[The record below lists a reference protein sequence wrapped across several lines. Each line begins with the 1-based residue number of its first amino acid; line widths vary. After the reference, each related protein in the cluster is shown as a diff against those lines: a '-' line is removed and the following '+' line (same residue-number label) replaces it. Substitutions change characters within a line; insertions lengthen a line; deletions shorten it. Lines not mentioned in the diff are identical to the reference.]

1 MQNVILIFRCQRKI
15 WKLAGKGIEGFPLK
29 SNSRHLRASRTA
41 SIHESG
47 NRQLA
52 SMAPDI
58 FNHREETSRM
68 YYQTF
73 NRGRMVASAKKT
85 FFDLFSPDRVLTTPN
100 NGLTTPNNGL
110 TTTNHHEKK
119 KPSMESDAAKHSLGQ
134 SCQEPRKSGRD
145 KKKPKFL
152 SENFI

>member
-1 MQNVILIFRCQRKI
+1 MPYVILIFSCQRKI
-15 WKLAGKGIEGFPLK
+15 WKQAGKGIEGFPLK

-47 NRQLA
+47 NSELT

-68 YYQTF
+68 YYRTF
-73 NRGRMVASAKKT
+73 NRGSMVASAKAT
-85 FFDLFSPDRVLTTPN
+85 FFNLFSPEGVLTAPN
-100 NGLTTPNNGL
+100 KQPVAASQ
-110 TTTNHHEKK
+110 HEKG
-119 KPSMESDAAKHSLGQ
+119 KPSRKSDASKKSFGRL
-134 SCQEPRKSGRD
+134 SQEPRKSGRE
-145 KKKPKFL
+145 KRVPKFL

>member
-52 SMAPDI
+52 SMAP
-58 FNHREETSRM
+58 
-68 YYQTF
+68 
-73 NRGRMVASAKKT
+73 